1 MRTAL
6 INARIAELE
15 QGRFVVRENAGLAF
29 RDGVIDFIG
38 ASAGLERETVDR
50 VIDVKGDLLMPA
62 LIDCHTHL
70 VFAGSRAGDFA
81 QRMAGLSYAQI
92 AAQGGGILSTVR
104 QTRLASLAE
113 LIDTALPRLHALI
126 AGGVATVEIKSG
138 YGLDLATERRMLQA
152 ARALGE
158 QTGARVI
165 TTFLP
170 LHALP
175 PEFKDDRA
183 AYVAEVTEHW
193 LPTLA
198 AEGLVDQVDAFVE
211 HLAFSAAEARGFL
224 LAAQRLGLKIKL
236 HAEQL
241 SASGGCALGAQLGAL
256 SVDHVEYADEAAL
269 AQMAAAGT
277 VAVLLP
283 GAFYALKETRL
294 PPIAGLREHG
304 IPMAV
309 ATDLNPGTSPQTS
322 LSAALNQACVLFG
335 LSTEEAVQGATI
347 HAAKALG
354 LASLTRGLCVG
365 APADVARFA
374 LGAPSEL
381 CYWLAGVT
389 AKAVYR
395 DGSLLTSSR

>member
-1 MRTAL
+1 
-6 INARIAELE
+6 
-15 QGRFVVRENAGLAF
+15 
-29 RDGVIDFIG
+29 
-38 ASAGLERETVDR
+38 
-50 VIDVKGDLLMPA
+50 
-62 LIDCHTHL
+62 
-70 VFAGSRAGDFA
+70 
-81 QRMAGLSYAQI
+81 
-92 AAQGGGILSTVR
+92 
-104 QTRLASLAE
+104 
-113 LIDTALPRLHALI
+113 
-126 AGGVATVEIKSG
+126 
-138 YGLDLATERRMLQA
+138 MLQA

-158 QTGARVI
+158 QSGARVI